1 MVSRAFDSFDC
12 STDDCTT
19 LIVSS
24 RKPVERLSIPF
35 RFSRPLSPK
44 TTSATAPNQNC
55 AKHHRGSFDSFD
67 CYFIT
72 FGAVFQPFVIGMTP
86 PKKSDLRSITSLL
99 SMGWYPSRMSRTRS
113 FDSFYCSTDGF
124 IALIVSSRKPIEWL
138 SIPFSTHSI
147 VRLCPFYL

>member
-12 STDDCTT
+12 STDDCTA

-44 TTSATAPNQNC
+44 TTSATAPNPNC

-72 FGAVFQPFVIGMTP
+72 LGAALQPFVIGMTP
-86 PKKSDLRSITSLL
+86 PPKERPAFNHISAYG
-99 SMGWYPSRMSRTRS
+99 MVPQ
-113 FDSFYCSTDGF
+113 
-124 IALIVSSRKPIEWL
+124 
-138 SIPFSTHSI
+138 
-147 VRLCPFYL
+147 